1 MADVKREVRALG
13 QKITGLKAGD
23 NVTLVLKK
31 PKPRVDATAAKK
43 AAKIS
48 SDCISDAKDALAD
61 LSRAHGMAKGGD
73 TTGARKLVDQAKA
86 ALDELKSQIPRAKD
100 WAKSASQDNDSAPG
114 EVKDGYGAAKDA
126 ADLVVGHME
135 KIAEGFEKAITAVGA
150 LVEETPNR
158 QGA

>member
-23 NVTLVLKK
+23 NVTLVLKA

-48 SDCISDAKDALAD
+48 SDNISTAKDLMAE

-73 TTGARKLVDQAKA
+73 HASARKIVDAAKDM
-86 ALDELKSQIPRAKD
+86 LDDIKASLPRAKD
-100 WAKSASQDNDSAPG
+100 WAKTASQDNDSAPG
-114 EVKDGYGAAKDA
+114 EVKDGYGAAKDG
-126 ADLVVGHME
+126 ADLVVGHLE
-135 KIAEGFEKAITAVGA
+135 KVAEGIEKAITAVGA

>member
-43 AAKIS
+43 AAKIANDS
-48 SDCISDAKDALAD
+48 ISDAKNALAD
-61 LSRAHGMAKGGD
+61 LSRAHGLAKGGD
-73 TTGARKLVDQAKA
+73 HAGARKIVDAAKDI
-86 ALDELKSQIPRAKD
+86 LDEIKSAIPRAKD
-100 WAKSASQDNDSAPG
+100 WAKTAGQDSDSAPG
-114 EVKDGYGAAKDA
+114 EVKDGYGAAKDG
-126 ADLVVGHME
+126 ADLVVGHLE
-135 KIAEGFEKAITAVGA
+135 KVAEGFEKAITAVGA

-158 QGA
+158 AGA

>member
-43 AAKIS
+43 AAKIAN
-48 SDCISDAKDALAD
+48 DRIAQAKTALAD
-61 LSRAHGMAKGGD
+61 LSRARGMALGGD
-73 TTGARKLVDQAKA
+73 HDGAREIMEAAMAK
-86 ALDELKSQIPRAKD
+86 LDEIKADLPRAKD
-100 WAKSASQDNDSAPG
+100 WAKTASQDNDSAPG
-114 EVKDGYGAAKDA
+114 EVKDGYGAAKDG
-126 ADLVVGHME
+126 ADLVVGHLE
-135 KIAEGFEKAITAVGA
+135 KVAEGFEKAITAVGA

-158 QGA
+158 S